1 MVMLY
6 PTEERINI
14 LAPAV
19 RGRKGEFKKELL
31 QLRQRGFTR
40 VRVDGQP
47 LAGRGDRLDRRRN
60 HTIDVVVDRPV
71 PSRDSSAGLPS
82 RSRSP

>member
-1 MVMLY
+1 MLY

-19 RGRKGEFKKELL
+19 RGGKGSSRKSL

-40 VRVDGQP
+40 VRVDGH
-47 LAGRGDRLDRRRN
+47 LSLDEEIRLDRRRN
-60 HTIDVVVDRPV
+60 HTIDVVVDRPCS
-71 PSRDSSAGLPS
+71 SRGSSAGLPS